1 MIIEKVFHF
10 STFSKENTVYPDF
23 GDETDEASDRT
34 ALAVGFCVCCA

>member
-23 GDETDEASDRT
+23 GNETDEVSDRT